1 MLRSGTLRRGFR
13 RPQAQFHLKKPA
25 SRLWPWRRIER
36 VTWSLTEPKPSC
48 GQPLRVG
55 KGTEC
60 LGPNDALC
68 PERNR
73 PGEISSSAPRL
84 IISAPYPCYKS
95 GGLGV
100 EMDRWRRLSL
110 AFACVAASAVA
121 GCTAM
126 PVAGPESWDIRSGQA
141 DPGSLPYSLVRLTPR
156 SVDVLAAHAPRI
168 AGAFVDRQGPQSIR
182 FGVGDVLSI
191 TIFEAGAGGL
201 FIPAETAV
209 RSGNYVTLPNQE
221 VDVQGNVSV
230 PYAGSIRAQG
240 RTAIELQAAI
250 VDALKDIAL
259 KPQAVVSLVSQR
271 ASSFTVLGD
280 VRGASRF
287 PALPSGERILD
298 AIARAGGL
306 AFPGNESW
314 VVFERDRRR
323 VVIPFGAI
331 VDVPANNIFVR
342 PNDII
347 YVYREPQTFLAFGAS
362 GRQGQFPFE
371 AWRVSLAE
379 AVGKAAGLT
388 DTQADPG
395 SVFLYRGEP
404 RDVAVELGVDVSKFD
419 GPIIP
424 VIYNLDLRDPAGYFL
439 ASKFEIRNKDVI
451 YVSNA
456 SSVEA
461 SKFLTYVRLII
472 GTVNDPIVT
481 AISVYSLKAAIQ
493 GTSTS
498 TVLLGTTSGH

>member
-1 MLRSGTLRRGFR
+1 
-13 RPQAQFHLKKPA
+13 
-25 SRLWPWRRIER
+25 
-36 VTWSLTEPKPSC
+36 
-48 GQPLRVG
+48 VG
-55 KGTEC
+55 
-60 LGPNDALC
+60 NDALC
-68 PERNR
+68 PERNTL
-73 PGEISSSAPRL
+73 GEISSSASPV
-84 IISAPYPCYKS
+84 IISAPYVCYES

-110 AFACVAASAVA
+110 AFACIAASAAA
-121 GCTAM
+121 GCTVT
-126 PVAGPESWDIRSGQA
+126 PVSGPESWDIKSGQS
-141 DPGSLPYSLVRLTPR
+141 DPAGLAYGLVRLAPR

-168 AGAFVDRQGPQSIR
+168 GGEFADRRGPQSIR

-191 TIFEAGAGGL
+191 TIFESGAGGL

-221 VDVQGNVSV
+221 VDVQGNISV

-240 RTAIELQAAI
+240 RTAIDLQGAI

-271 ASSFTVLGD
+271 ASSFSVLGD
-280 VRGASRF
+280 VRGSGRF
-287 PALPSGERILD
+287 PALPSGERLLD

-306 AFPGNESW
+306 IYAGNESW
-314 VVFERDRRR
+314 IVFERDKRR
-323 VVIPFGAI
+323 VVVPFGAI
-331 VDVPANNIFVR
+331 VDVQANNIFVR
-342 PNDII
+342 QNDII

-379 AVGKAAGLT
+379 AVAKANGLT
-388 DTQADPG
+388 DLQADPG

-404 RDVAVELGVDVSKFD
+404 RDVAVELGVDVSRFN
-419 GPIIP
+419 GPIVP

-461 SKFLTYVRLII
+461 SKFLTYVRLVL
-472 GTVNDPIVT
+472 GTINDPIYT
-481 AISVYSLKAAIQ
+481 AINVYTLKGLIQ
-493 GTSTS
+493 GTGTAN
-498 TVLLGTTSGH
+498 VLVGATK